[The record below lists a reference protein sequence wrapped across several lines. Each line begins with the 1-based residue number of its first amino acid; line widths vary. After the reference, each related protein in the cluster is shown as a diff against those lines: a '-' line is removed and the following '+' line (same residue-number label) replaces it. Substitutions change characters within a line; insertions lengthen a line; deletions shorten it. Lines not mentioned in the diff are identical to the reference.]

1 MGRRWI
7 VFLGVGVVTA
17 SLLTLP
23 RPAEARRRS
32 VRCCMAFDTGD
43 GTGSRTSC
51 FVLRVQRGAPVGP
64 KPLCR
69 LIGGRPDRP

>member
-7 VFLGVGVVTA
+7 VIVGSLVVLAT
-17 SLLTLP
+17 TLALP
-23 RPAEARRRS
+23 SPAAARRRS
-32 VRCCMAFDTGD
+32 VRCCLEVDAGD
-43 GTGSRTSC
+43 GAGVRTSC

-69 LIGGRPDRP
+69 LLGGRPDRP